1 MDRRIRLNVHLDGR
15 SQSSAAY
22 IERRST
28 ATSSEE
34 KRSHRLWRGGVR
46 RELADVDPYGR
57 FVRGLDFRMSKTLKI
72 LITGAARGIGM
83 ATAQVLANRGHSVVA
98 TDISALSGL
107 QGIQAHVLD
116 VTSDDSVAQCLK
128 EVGPLDAIV
137 NNAAISG
144 GGPVEGYPLDRFRQ
158 TFETNTLG
166 ALRVI
171 QAVLPA
177 WRKRGS
183 GVIVNVSS
191 VNGRVSSPLRAA
203 YSASKFA
210 LEALTEALH
219 LEVRHFGIRSVLIE
233 PGAIATGMKP
243 IEPHQGPAD
252 YAGLWEQCAGA
263 DTKTTGPTG
272 PPGPEVV
279 ALAIARAIEDPA
291 TPLRVPV
298 GQDAEMILGLR
309 RSLDDQAFEE
319 AMRKAIGFTW

>member
-1 MDRRIRLNVHLDGR
+1 MAKALRV
-15 SQSSAAY
+15 
-22 IERRST
+22 
-28 ATSSEE
+28 
-34 KRSHRLWRGGVR
+34 
-46 RELADVDPYGR
+46 
-57 FVRGLDFRMSKTLKI
+57 

-98 TDISALSGL
+98 TDVSALSGL
-107 QGIQAHVLD
+107 EGIQAHVLD
-116 VTSDDSVAQCLK
+116 VTSDDCVARCLK

-137 NNAAISG
+137 NNAGISG

-158 TFETNTLG
+158 MFETNTLG

-191 VNGRVSSPLRAA
+191 VNGRVSSPREAA

-210 LEALTEALH
+210 LEALTESLH

-233 PGAIATGMKP
+233 PGTIAPGMKAS
-243 IEPHQGPAD
+243 EPHKGPAE
-252 YAGLWEQCAGA
+252 YAGLWEQWAGA
-263 DTKTTGPTG
+263 DTKMTGPSG
-272 PPGPEVV
+272 PGPEVV
-279 ALAIARAIEDPA
+279 ALAIASAIEDPA

-309 RSLDDQAFEE
+309 RSLHDQAFED
-319 AMRKAIGFTW
+319 AMRKAIGLTW

>member
-1 MDRRIRLNVHLDGR
+1 
-15 SQSSAAY
+15 
-22 IERRST
+22 
-28 ATSSEE
+28 
-34 KRSHRLWRGGVR
+34 
-46 RELADVDPYGR
+46 
-57 FVRGLDFRMSKTLKI
+57 MSKALRV

-98 TDISALSGL
+98 TDISPLSGL
-107 QGIQAHVLD
+107 HGIQTHVLD

-128 EVGPLDAIV
+128 AVGPLDAIV
-137 NNAAISG
+137 NNAAIFVG

-191 VNGRVSSPLRAA
+191 VNGRVSSPLGAA

-210 LEALTEALH
+210 LEALTESLH

-233 PGAIATGMKP
+233 PGLITSGMKAS
-243 IEPHQGPAD
+243 ETHKGPAD
-252 YAGLWEQCAGA
+252 YAGLWEQWTGA
-263 DTKTTGPTG
+263 NTKMTGPSG
-272 PPGPEVV
+272 PLGPEVV
-279 ALAIARAIEDPA
+279 ALAIARAIEDAA

-298 GQDAEMILGLR
+298 GQDAEMILGAR
-309 RSLDDQAFEE
+309 RSLDDQAFED
-319 AMRKAIGFTW
+319 AMRKAVGLTW

>member
-1 MDRRIRLNVHLDGR
+1 M
-15 SQSSAAY
+15 
-22 IERRST
+22 
-28 ATSSEE
+28 
-34 KRSHRLWRGGVR
+34 
-46 RELADVDPYGR
+46 
-57 FVRGLDFRMSKTLKI
+57 
-72 LITGAARGIGM
+72 
-83 ATAQVLANRGHSVVA
+83 
-98 TDISALSGL
+98 
-107 QGIQAHVLD
+107 
-116 VTSDDSVAQCLK
+116 
-128 EVGPLDAIV
+128 
-137 NNAAISG
+137 
-144 GGPVEGYPLDRFRQ
+144 EGYPLDRIRQ
-158 TFETNTLG
+158 IFETNTLG

-210 LEALTEALH
+210 LEAWTESLH
-219 LEVRHFGIRSVLIE
+219 YEVRHFGIRCVLIE
-233 PGAIATGMKP
+233 PGNTATGIEP

-263 DTKTTGPTG
+263 DTKMTGPSG

-279 ALAIARAIEDPA
+279 ALAIASAIEDPA

-309 RSLDDQAFEE
+309 RSLDDQAFED
-319 AMRKAIGFTW
+319 AMRKAVGFTW